1 MKVLKILGI
10 VSGVLALIVL
20 LGVLFLPVEAS
31 LQRSIVIDA
40 PAEKVFQELNTYK
53 TFNQWSP
60 WYEKDT
66 NAQYVHVGP
75 ESGVGASVS
84 WKSAEVGNGSQQI
97 IAAEE
102 NKRVRQ
108 ELRFEGFD
116 DPSFSEFI
124 LEEVEGGTRITW
136 TYESEMRGLWK
147 WMGLMMES
155 FLGPDYER
163 GLEKLKA
170 YVEALPNPVVMEEE
184 EAEEEDF
191 EE

>member
-1 MKVLKILGI
+1 MKILKILGI
-10 VSGVLALIVL
+10 VSGVLAIVVL
-20 LGVLFLPVEAS
+20 LGLIFLPEEAS
-31 LQRSIVIDA
+31 LQRSIVITA
-40 PAEKVFQELNTYK
+40 PVEKVYQELVTYK
-53 TFNQWSP
+53 SFNQWSP
-60 WYEKDT
+60 WYEKDA
-66 NAQYVHVGP
+66 NAQYVYEGP

-84 WKSAEVGNGSQQI
+84 WTSAEVGNGSQQI

-124 LEEVEGGTRITW
+124 LEEVEGGTQVTW
-136 TYESEMRGLWK
+136 TYEGEMKGFYKL
-147 WMGLMMES
+147 MGLMMES